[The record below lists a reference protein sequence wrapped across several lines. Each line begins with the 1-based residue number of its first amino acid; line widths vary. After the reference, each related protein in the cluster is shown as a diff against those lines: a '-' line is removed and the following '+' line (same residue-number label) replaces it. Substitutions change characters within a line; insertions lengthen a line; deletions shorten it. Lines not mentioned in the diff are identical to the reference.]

1 MHTLLPPPQIPHY
14 LLRIRHVWHGNNI
27 RLIEKGNG
35 NGAVVKE
42 SSYPILALCHHVD
55 AFEGNDDLPPEENAV
70 GNRKRSAIE
79 GIKTRNP
86 APQPIENNGLLND
99 HEQSECRYIVLKN
112 VPKQCTVERRIE
124 LASQRNEQEENTE
137 EQRENDDFEHKA
149 DGGVPKDNR

>member
-1 MHTLLPPPQIPHY
+1 M
-14 LLRIRHVWHGNNI
+14 RHGNSI
-27 RLIEKGNG
+27 RLIDEGNG
-35 NGAVVKE
+35 NGAVVEE
-42 SSYPILALCHHVD
+42 SSYPILTLCYRVD
-55 AFEGNDDLPPEENAV
+55 AFEWNHCSLSEENAV